1 MPSLLHRLAAAED
14 SYGIQLTLLVLHAML
29 WHVITTTAAKR
40 IAPWCLAQPWIKR
53 FRARAGSTLRRGYG
67 IQFDDENDMFALVM
81 LVAAILCVH
90 LTGGLLC
97 VPALLAK
104 SPTQLVVAL
113 AAHGSLVE
121 AGWEFSDVVMRVTG
135 VLGLRGPRGRA
146 ENPRGLVLLLM
157 SHHAVA
163 VMMVV
168 PMNANALLRGDRD
181 YHELSF
187 LLQAAAW
194 VAGTSQLYGFTLDC
208 DTADGLQKMRLS
220 VFFSWFSAVWSRGY
234 RYAIVAWRLWSRVR
248 ATQSANIALGGAIGL
263 AGMTLFNLAIIIDT
277 TKKLAKFI
285 NVRSN
290 KGAQDVFD
298 GESSTSKKTL

>member
-1 MPSLLHRLAAAED
+1 
-14 SYGIQLTLLVLHAML
+14 
-29 WHVITTTAAKR
+29 
-40 IAPWCLAQPWIKR
+40 
-53 FRARAGSTLRRGYG
+53 
-67 IQFDDENDMFALVM
+67 MFALVM

-104 SPTQLVVAL
+104 SPTPLVVAL

-168 PMNANALLRGDRD
+168 PMNANVLRGDRD

-187 LLQAAAW
+187 LLQAAAF
-194 VAGTSQLYGFTLDC
+194 VAGFSQLYGFTLDC
-208 DTADGLQKMRLS
+208 DTAGGLQKMRLS
-220 VFFSWFSAVWSRGY
+220 VFFSWFLAVWSRGY

-248 ATQSANIALGGAIGL
+248 TQSANMALGGAIGL
-263 AGMTLFNLAIIIDT
+263 AGMTLFNLAIIVDT

-298 GESSTSKKTL
+298 GEVRSNKTR

>member
-1 MPSLLHRLAAAED
+1 MPPSLLTRLATAEANIN
-14 SYGIQLTLLVLHAML
+14 IQLALLVLHALL
-29 WHVITTTAAKR
+29 WHVITTRAARR
-40 IAPWCLAQPWIKR
+40 IAPWCRAQPWIER

-67 IQFDDENDMFALVM
+67 IQFKDEDDMFALVM

-104 SPTQLVVAL
+104 RPSSLVVAL

-121 AGWEFSDVVMRVTG
+121 AGWELSDVFVRVTG

-146 ENPRGLVLLLM
+146 ENPRGLVLLLLC
-157 SHHAVA
+157 HHAVA
-163 VMMVV
+163 VTMVV
-168 PMNANALLRGDRD
+168 PMNANAMLRTDRD

-187 LLQAAAW
+187 LLQAAAF
-194 VAGTSQLYGFTLDC
+194 VAGFSQLYGFTLDC
-208 DTADGLQKMRLS
+208 DTEQGLRRMRLS

-234 RYAIVAWRLWSRVR
+234 RYLIVAWRLWRRVC
-248 ATQSANIALGGAIGL
+248 ATQSTNMALGGAIGL
-263 AGMTLFNLAIIIDT
+263 AGMTLFNLAINIDT
-277 TKKLAKFI
+277 TRKLVKFI

-290 KGAQDVFD
+290 AGAQDVFD
-298 GESSTSKKTL
+298 GASKKTR